1 MTAKKI
7 ISYGLAPFFI
17 IAGISWCSLAIIF
30 NWDLGIIYMYMAAI
44 RFIFL
49 LIVEFSFPLKRKWK
63 M

>member
-17 IAGISWCSLAIIF
+17 IVGISWCSLAIIF
-30 NWDLGIIYMYMAAI
+30 KWDLGIIYMNMAAI

-49 LIVEFSFPLKRKWK
+49 LIVEFSFPLKRK
-63 M
+63 